1 MSDFLKGWLRS
12 DAARRDSIDVKRIY
26 IDICGGNLIDAVIFS
41 QVMYWHEPKAD
52 GKPRLE
58 IKREGHLW
66 LAKRYEDWWDD
77 CRVPERPARDSI
89 ARLVEIGL
97 LVKKLWHFEGRPTVH
112 LRVNGSRFKELVAAV
127 ENGTIDALRARLLSD
142 ASRQIVID
150 APRQIDAASI
160 RRQPSNGNDAIRQI
174 APPAIR
180 RQAADAY
187 TETTIDDVG
196 SPDSLQPDQ
205 HHQAAAPTERELDLL
220 RSHFLKL
227 ALPESLWRNWLA
239 HPVEHLLAC
248 MLHAQAEGT
257 NPPGLLRSMLDSDG
271 LPLPKYV
278 AHAHRLLDQVAAPA
292 VESEP
297 PQTPRTPGKAPR
309 IIRDDPSLDLRPGE
323 GNLTMRD
330 VWRSVTGQLRLQL
343 NKHTFVTYLHGA
355 EPVRYTDGELV
366 IRPRTPY
373 AGQWFERAAPML
385 DALASKIAGAPVRVR
400 CEVEPTPVAVEGE
413 TAWGTKI

>member
-1 MSDFLKGWLRS
+1 MGDFLKGWLKS

-41 QVMYWHEPKAD
+41 QIMYWHEPKAD

-66 LAKRYEDWWDD
+66 LAKRYEDWWED

-89 ARLVEIGL
+89 ARLIAIGL
-97 LVKKLWHFEGRPTVH
+97 LVKKLWHFDGRPTVH

-150 APRQIDAASI
+150 ATRQIEKAPN
-160 RRQPSNGNDAIRQI
+160 RRQPSNGIDATRQI

-180 RQAADAY
+180 RHAADAY
-187 TETTIDDVG
+187 TETTVDDDG
-196 SPDSLQPDQ
+196 NPDSLQPDQ

-248 MLHAQAEGT
+248 ILHAQAEGA
-257 NPPGLLRSMLDSDG
+257 NPPGLLRSMLDSGG

-278 AHAHRLLDQVAAPA
+278 AHARRLLDQV
-292 VESEP
+292 SEP
-297 PQTPRTPGKAPR
+297 ATESDPPHSRQAKARAPR
-309 IIRDDPSLDLRPGE
+309 VARDEPSLDFRPGE

-330 VWRSVTGQLRLQL
+330 VWRSVTGQLSMQL
-343 NKHTFVTYLHGA
+343 NQHTFATYLRGA
-355 EPVRYTDGELV
+355 EPVRYADGELIV
-366 IRPRTPY
+366 QPRTPY
-373 AGQWFERAAPML
+373 ASQWFERAAPML
-385 DALASKIAGAPVRVR
+385 DALASQIAGTPVRVR
-400 CEVEPTPVAVEGE
+400 CEVEPSPVAVEGE
-413 TAWGTKI
+413 TA